1 MSDQLK
7 DQLYKVGVRTTS
19 GANFSRK
26 AKFIF
31 EPPLTLANTIFH
43 TGTNIGAYTYMRG
56 GDIYS
61 LKKIGRFCSLAPGF
75 NIGAS
80 NHPTNFLSTH
90 PFQYGAS
97 GFSYWHKFRDFDH
110 NGLTMPPEAVKEA
123 PIIGNDVWLGGG
135 VTICKGVSIGDGAVV
150 AAGSVVTKDVPPYAI
165 VGGVPA
171 KIIKFRFSDEI
182 IRELISLKWWNFEPV
197 SMQGIKFDQIK
208 VAIRELNERKAR
220 GELIKIN
227 NKLCFTQHGEF
238 GYIE

>member
-31 EPPLTLANTIFH
+31 EPPSTLANTIFH
-43 TGTNIGAYTYMRG
+43 TGTTIGAYTYMRG

-197 SMQGIKFDQIK
+197 SMKGVSFDKVEDAINEIKKRKDIG
-208 VAIRELNERKAR
+208 VLEEIRNRYYFAQD
-220 GELIKIN
+220 GD
-227 NKLCFTQHGEF
+227 F
-238 GYIE
+238 GVL